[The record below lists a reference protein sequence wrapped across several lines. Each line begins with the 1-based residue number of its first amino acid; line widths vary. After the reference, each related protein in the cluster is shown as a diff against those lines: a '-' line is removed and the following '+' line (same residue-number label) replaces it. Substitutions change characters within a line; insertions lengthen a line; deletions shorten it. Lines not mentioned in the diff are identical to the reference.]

1 VHGLCGPGYRGVD
14 KDNPGLDIKHRGKWK
29 SLAKP
34 EIKLLKRRQA
44 IEPII
49 GHLKAD
55 HRMYRCHLKG
65 ELGDRL
71 HAVLCAAG
79 YNIRWLLRMIVLKGL
94 RAFLR
99 LLQAALLPERG
110 RLFGAL
116 ILKFARFTR
125 LPAATPALVS

>member
-1 VHGLCGPGYRGVD
+1 MD
-14 KDNPGLDIKHRGKWK
+14 
-29 SLAKP
+29 
-34 EIKLLKRRQA
+34 
-44 IEPII
+44 
-49 GHLKAD
+49 
-55 HRMYRCHLKG
+55 RCHLKG

-99 LLQAALLPERG
+99 LLQPARLSDFG
-110 RLFGAL
+110 RVFGAL
-116 ILKFARFTR
+116 ISKFARFTR